1 MPTPNS
7 TYINRYIQEGE
18 NASLSIGNF
27 TESMLLSN
35 ADKTH
40 IIRVP
45 FDDFFIKHMDEF
57 NVAIQL
63 YQIPDTMFYKPK
75 LLSLE
80 LYGTTE
86 LWSGILRLNKMK
98 NITEFH
104 KPVIMVW
111 EPTTLKELIDVF
123 FKREGKR

>member
-27 TESMLLSN
+27 TESVLLAN

-111 EPTTLKELIDVF
+111 EPATLKELIDVF

>member
-27 TESMLLSN
+27 TESVLLSN

-111 EPTTLKELIDVF
+111 EPATLKELIDVF

>member
-18 NASLSIGNF
+18 NASLSLGNF
-27 TESMLLSN
+27 TESLLLSN

-111 EPTTLKELIDVF
+111 EPRTLKELIDVF

>member
-7 TYINRYIQEGE
+7 TYINQYIQEGE

-27 TESMLLSN
+27 TESLLLSN

>member
-27 TESMLLSN
+27 TESVLLSN

-86 LWSGILRLNKMK
+86 L
-98 NITEFH
+98 
-104 KPVIMVW
+104 
-111 EPTTLKELIDVF
+111 
-123 FKREGKR
+123 